1 MKQLLN
7 LLPTP
12 QSEENNMSPPHA
24 NVLGYAP
31 TYCHQEQEQRMS
43 FKATKFPGPSAR
55 FQQRNPLARF
65 CFDERNS
72 IKDKMK

>member
-1 MKQLLN
+1 MVKQLLN

-12 QSEENNMSPPHA
+12 QSEENNTSPPHA

-55 FQQRNPLARF
+55 F
-65 CFDERNS
+65 
-72 IKDKMK
+72 